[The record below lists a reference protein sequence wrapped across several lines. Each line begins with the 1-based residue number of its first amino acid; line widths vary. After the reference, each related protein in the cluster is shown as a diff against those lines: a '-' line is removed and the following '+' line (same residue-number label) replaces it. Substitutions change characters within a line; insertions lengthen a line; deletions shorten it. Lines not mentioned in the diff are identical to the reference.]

1 MPFLIL
7 ETIISQSKGVRK
19 GDHTDH
25 LDTYPI
31 RTLTMI
37 DCLKY
42 SFNKVSF
49 LILHSFISILKPLPL
64 IQSTR
69 SIHITPPMMTIKKK
83 KTIQNNNPSISPTIK
98 ENRNP
103 HFPDSHP
110 FQRLDSLNAA

>member
-83 KTIQNNNPSISPTIK
+83 KNHSEQQSINLTNHQRKPKST
-98 ENRNP
+98 
-103 HFPDSHP
+103 FP
-110 FQRLDSLNAA
+110 